1 MAGPRL
7 PTNSLMPLR
16 IPSRSILG
24 ACLVAALA
32 TACGGSSGASGGVK
46 QEVDKAPLVILRD
59 ARRAAHHARSVRLV
73 GTSRNSSVTALA
85 LDLAGSRG
93 GRGTATVSGLSFSIV
108 RFGRSMYLRG
118 DVGFTHHFAGRA
130 ATQVG
135 HRWFKVRPGR
145 AQFKSLADLTNMR
158 VLLTKLL
165 SPSRRTLV
173 KLGLRTVNGVR
184 VIGLEDRGHGVLYIA
199 ASGTP
204 YPVEI
209 DSLPAGS
216 GKLVF
221 GDWNHPVALR
231 APAGAVDLEHLLKH
245 S

>member
-1 MAGPRL
+1 M
-7 PTNSLMPLR
+7 PTYGLMPLR
-16 IPSRSILG
+16 IASRSILG

-32 TACGGSSGASGGVK
+32 TACGGSNGGSGGVR
-46 QEVDKAPLVILRD
+46 QEAGKAPLVILRD
-59 ARRAAHHARSVRLV
+59 ALRAARAARSVRLV

-85 LDLAGSRG
+85 LELTGSRG

-108 RFGRSMYLRG
+108 RLGRSMYLRG
-118 DVGFTHHFAGRA
+118 DVGFTRHFAGRA

-135 HRWFKVRPGR
+135 HRWFRVPPGR
-145 AQFKSLADLTNMR
+145 AQFKPFADLTNMR

-165 SPSRRTLV
+165 SPSKRTLV
-173 KLGLRTVNGVR
+173 KLSVRTVNGVR
-184 VIGLEDRGHGVLYIA
+184 VIGLEDRGHGVLYVA

-209 DSLPAGS
+209 VSLPAGS

-221 GDWNHPVALR
+221 GDWNRPVALR
-231 APAGAVDLEHLLKH
+231 VPAGAVDLEHLLRH